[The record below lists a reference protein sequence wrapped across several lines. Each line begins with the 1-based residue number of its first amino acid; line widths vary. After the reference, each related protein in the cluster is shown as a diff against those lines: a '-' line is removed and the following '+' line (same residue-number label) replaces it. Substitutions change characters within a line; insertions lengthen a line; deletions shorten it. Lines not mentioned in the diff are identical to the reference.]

1 MISFEVEALHGK
13 GRPRFRNCGSFFQ
26 TYTDKET
33 TSFENLVK
41 LSFLNCS
48 ASNERYLD
56 KQPLRVRLYM
66 YQRIPSSTSKVKKQ
80 QMLDGKILP
89 TKKPD
94 IDNVC
99 KSIFDALNGVCF
111 RDDTQI
117 VELEITK
124 RYSEREYVKVEIEEI
139 TI

>member
-1 MISFEVEALHGK
+1 MISFEVEGLRGK
-13 GRPRFRNCGSFFQ
+13 GRPRFRSCGSFFQ

-33 TSFENLVK
+33 ASYENLVK

-56 KQPLRVRLYM
+56 NQPLRVRLFM
-66 YQRIPSSTSKVKKQ
+66 YQAIPSSTSKKKKQ
-80 QMLDGKILP
+80 LMLLGKIYP

-99 KSIFDALNGVCF
+99 KAIFDALNGVAF
-111 RDDTQI
+111 KDDTQI

-124 RYSEREYVKVEIEEI
+124 RYSIKEYVKVEIEEI